1 MNNTDLERI
10 REIASGIKFKE
21 YLLNRDVPS
30 RLIIIDHCIGLIDPS
45 SPIATWFQNFRAI
58 NLQPDA
64 KDRKE
69 QIKADAYWN
78 DLILEYTKDRM
89 FGTIMGWF
97 MA

>member
-1 MNNTDLERI
+1 MKNTDLDRI
-10 REIASGIKFKE
+10 REIATGIKFKE

-30 RLIIIDHCIGLIDPS
+30 RLIIIDQCIDLIDPM
-45 SPIATWFQNFRAI
+45 SPIAAWFHNFRAI

-78 DLILEYTKDRM
+78 DLILEYTKDRTM
-89 FGTIMGWF
+89 ETIMGWF
-97 MA
+97 MV